1 MYVYY
6 VLNFISLYKF
16 ICILIIISLIY
27 FLFVN
32 KIWIMYIQFNNYQ
45 SKNSRSKKSNKT
57 SNYNLL
63 NPICPLPLL
72 LDYPSSPMNLSESID
87 FFFEWTIR
95 GKLVEKLVVNG
106 VG

>member
-45 SKNSRSKKSNKT
+45 SKNSCIVKRVIKLPIIIYSIRFVFFLFFLIA
-57 SNYNLL
+57 LL
-63 NPICPLPLL
+63 PP
-72 LDYPSSPMNLSESID
+72 
-87 FFFEWTIR
+87 
-95 GKLVEKLVVNG
+95 
-106 VG
+106 